1 MRFGADTG
9 SGVDSERPSPEAV
22 ARWAGEGI
30 FVRAVGAGASADPPP
45 QSGGWPAERAQ
56 APGEPFV
63 RPGEFAK
70 CRLAR
75 RSGRAGLGNGF
86 DPVDEVIGGA

>member
-22 ARWAGEGI
+22 VRWA
-30 FVRAVGAGASADPPP
+30 
-45 QSGGWPAERAQ
+45 
-56 APGEPFV
+56 
-63 RPGEFAK
+63 GEFAK